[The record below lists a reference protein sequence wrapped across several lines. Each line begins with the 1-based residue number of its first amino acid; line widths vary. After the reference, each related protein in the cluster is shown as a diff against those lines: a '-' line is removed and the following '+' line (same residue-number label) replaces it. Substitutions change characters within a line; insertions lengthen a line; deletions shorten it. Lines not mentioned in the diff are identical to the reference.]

1 MNTEHFSLECSRARK
16 RNRSSSRSSGRGGLS
31 GNESDLNLNLSQNSE
46 VVHPGGDVDGV
57 APDVVER
64 LLSADDAGDDAADV
78 DALNVMDVVIRWIS
92 FRDCSVT

>member
-1 MNTEHFSLECSRARK
+1 M
-16 RNRSSSRSSGRGGLS
+16 
-31 GNESDLNLNLSQNSE
+31 NLNFSQNSE

-78 DALNVMDVVIRWIS
+78 DALNVMDIDIKWSS
-92 FRDCSVT
+92 FRDCSVTLSSDK